1 MRLRVWRAGLRAAFA
16 CILVLFPCPAPPQAA
31 EADPYESALRKAD
44 VHMKRG
50 EFVEALSVAQEAIK
64 LNDQRFEGH
73 HSAALALYYQESV
86 DPAAR
91 YAQAAMAR
99 APEDQRA
106 MVERLIDAIGKKR
119 TYWERVRAGDQA
131 FAKGYAT
138 KAAAEYTEAWRAMPA
153 RAEVGL
159 KAARLWEQIQEFTE
173 GAKILRAVAKQ
184 AKEPAAVREAQR
196 LLAAWKGPLERLG
209 WEKWREGYELYGRW
223 DEADRYQFHHGQDP
237 SGGESVD
244 LARRA
249 VSALTLAFDALQNP
263 GYAASAAAIL
273 AREKKE
279 DEAVALLER
288 GVREAGLKAEE
299 IFREP
304 RLRRLAGH
312 EKFKKFLE
320 TTYGSAALA
329 MAAEI
334 HREVLDLSGKWD
346 LSAGPFPFGPVQVAQ
361 QGAEVTIVFEK
372 NDNANYPGVKA
383 GSMQFEGARRGQ
395 RLAGFLALYGE
406 GGNCAK
412 ETARVKAELV
422 LSDDGLELVSVP
434 PRYYLY
440 SKGQGRSCEVKAE
453 DNDYYYWTRE
463 SGK

>member
-1 MRLRVWRAGLRAAFA
+1 LWAAFGCLLLLLSYPVLRAA
-16 CILVLFPCPAPPQAA
+16 AA
-31 EADPYESALRKAD
+31 EAGPYESALRKAD

-64 LNDQRFEGH
+64 LDERRFEGH

-86 DPAAR
+86 DQAAR

-131 FAKGYAT
+131 VAKGYTT

-184 AKEPAAVREAQR
+184 AKEPAVVRGAQR
-196 LLAAWKGPLERLG
+196 LLAAWKGPLEKLG

-263 GYAASAAAIL
+263 GYAVSAAAVL
-273 AREKKE
+273 VREKKE
-279 DEAVALLER
+279 DEAVVLLER
-288 GVREAGLKAEE
+288 GATEAGLKAEE
-299 IFREP
+299 IFGEP

-320 TTYGSAALA
+320 RTYGSTATA

-334 HREVLDLSGKWD
+334 HRELSDLSGKWD
-346 LSAGPFPFGPVQVAQ
+346 LWAGPFPFGPVQVAQ
-361 QGAEVTIVFEK
+361 HGSEVVVTFEK
-372 NDNANYPGVKA
+372 NDNVNYPGAKA
-383 GSMQFEGARRGQ
+383 GNQQFEGARRGQ

-406 GGNCAK
+406 RRDCAK
-412 ETARVKAELV
+412 ETTKVKAELV
-422 LSDDGLELVSVP
+422 LSDDGLEMVSLP
-434 PRYYLY
+434 PRHYL
-440 SKGQGRSCEVKAE
+440 SGRGQGAGNACMVKAE
-453 DNDYYYWTRE
+453 DNDYYYWTRDTAR
-463 SGK
+463 